1 VFEEV
6 GACIQKIED
15 IYDQIINVSAS
26 EQKSQTLTE
35 QANELFERASSL
47 IQKTGNQF
55 KIWENMVFHYCEN
68 NENSTKAQMIGNQ
81 YQFLM
86 SQFNDEL
93 ENYSFEVTS
102 VGLNSPIST
111 QRQFLKNINKKL
123 GIQSLS
129 GENFKGHLCEV
140 NDNNVKI
147 EWISRESKIKGKGKI
162 SVKKNKSF
170 SYNQIKQAKII
181 IEF

>member
-1 VFEEV
+1 LKKNLEKTVHEYLKTKPSLFLV
-6 GACIQKIED
+6 DISIDAKKI
-15 IYDQIINVSAS
+15 IITMDGDNGV
-26 EQKSQTLTE
+26 
-35 QANELFERASSL
+35 
-47 IQKTGNQF
+47 
-55 KIWENMVFHYCEN
+55 KISDCVKIGKYVKEN
-68 NENSTKAQMIGNQ
+68 
-81 YQFLM
+81 LD
-86 SQFNDEL
+86 DEL

-170 SYNQIKQAKII
+170 SYNEIKQAKII

>member
-1 VFEEV
+1 
-6 GACIQKIED
+6 
-15 IYDQIINVSAS
+15 
-26 EQKSQTLTE
+26 
-35 QANELFERASSL
+35 
-47 IQKTGNQF
+47 
-55 KIWENMVFHYCEN
+55 M
-68 NENSTKAQMIGNQ
+68 
-81 YQFLM
+81 
-86 SQFNDEL
+86 
-93 ENYSFEVTS
+93 TS

-162 SVKKNKSF
+162 SVKKKNSLGRHEKKKIPMAF
-170 SYNQIKQAKII
+170 SS
-181 IEF
+181 